1 MRDHP
6 NDYILENTTIE
17 KITLSDLL
25 AHTTDSINTAKRA
38 FFDIQAETIELNT
51 GFFTNTSPV
60 IDFPLVSVTQLHNT
74 LILSCPCKAI
84 KKKLCEHQVQVLFNI
99 MEQPYLRV
107 FYDSKLRQ
115 QKLKEFAKEY
125 GLENEADLDDFFE
138 IEPANRNFTVKP
150 RIKELIKVNETTKSQ
165 LQEQLLPKK
174 SQRLKEKLTETDL
187 RKTVLVIRKRK
198 YYDQLNI
205 ELYEGEATKGGKIKN
220 PSNHIR
226 CVEFNLENRQD

>member
-6 NDYILENTTIE
+6 HDYILENTTID
-17 KITLSDLL
+17 KLTLSDLL

-74 LILSCPCKAI
+74 IILSCPCKAI

-99 MEQPYLRV
+99 IEQPYLRV
-107 FYDSKLRQ
+107 FYDTKLRQ
-115 QKLKEFAKEY
+115 QNLKEFAKEY

-138 IEPANRNFTVKP
+138 IEDV
-150 RIKELIKVNETTKSQ
+150 
-165 LQEQLLPKK
+165 LP
-174 SQRLKEKLTETDL
+174 EEM
-187 RKTVLVIRKRK
+187 
-198 YYDQLNI
+198 
-205 ELYEGEATKGGKIKN
+205 KIKYQLIFT
-220 PSNHIR
+220 PMDGLPEDEIVLGYMPISK
-226 CVEFNLENRQD
+226 L